1 MLRHENQVRYR
12 NQVSLYRNP
21 SFTGIQLLLLA
32 HILCPISDYFH
43 YSGRVQQLS
52 RETTWPTKSKTFI
65 LWPFT
70 KSLLTQLDCVFFWP
84 SYPFIWL
91 SSFSVQ

>member
-32 HILCPISDYFH
+32 HILCPISDYF
-43 YSGRVQQLS
+43 L
-52 RETTWPTKSKTFI
+52 TTVAEFNSCRRDHLAYK
-65 LWPFT
+65 
-70 KSLLTQLDCVFFWP
+70 V
-84 SYPFIWL
+84 
-91 SSFSVQ
+91 